1 MSKPNRPVLGNFVP
15 RFSGVPTFL
24 RLPMLESAADV
35 DIAVFGV
42 PWDTS
47 STNRSGSRHAPRIV
61 REMSGWMRLVH
72 PTSRIQPYELCSV
85 ADLGDCP
92 VNPLSIEKTAASVET
107 FVAGLVSAG
116 AAPLAVGGDHLVTL
130 PVLRGL
136 APSKP
141 LGLVHFDS
149 HSDTTDVYFE
159 DKINHATTFRRAI
172 EEGLVDPK
180 RTIQIGIRGST
191 YDLKPDQWARD
202 AGVRIVTIDEMYD
215 LGFAGT
221 EQEIKRVVGSDP
233 AFVSF
238 DIDSVDPAFAPGTGT
253 PEIGGFTSREA
264 QLLIRGLKGLNVVG
278 ADMVEISPPWD
289 SQQMTSLL
297 GATLLFELLC
307 IMAEAKATSRK

>member
-1 MSKPNRPVLGNFVP
+1 
-15 RFSGVPTFL
+15 
-24 RLPMLESAADV
+24 
-35 DIAVFGV
+35 
-42 PWDTS
+42 
-47 STNRSGSRHAPRIV
+47 
-61 REMSGWMRLVH
+61 MSGWMRLVH
-72 PTSRIQPYELCSV
+72 PTSRIQPYEICSV

-92 VNPLSIEKTAASVET
+92 VNPLSIEKTANSIVE
-107 FVAGLVSAG
+107 FVGKLAKAG

-130 PVLRGL
+130 PLLRGI

-149 HSDTTDVYFE
+149 HSDTTDIYFE

-172 EEGLVDPK
+172 EEELIDPK
-180 RTIQIGIRGST
+180 RAIQIGIRGST

-202 AGVRIVTIDEMYD
+202 AGVRIVTIDELYER
-215 LGFAGT
+215 GFANI
-221 EQEIKRVVGSDP
+221 EQEIKRVVGGGP

-264 QLLIRGLKGLNVVG
+264 QLLIRGLRGLNVIG
-278 ADMVEISPPWD
+278 ADIVEISPPWD
-289 SQQMTSLL
+289 SHEITALL

-307 IMAEAKATSRK
+307 IMAEAKVRQRS